1 MCPPVAQGVEVCQQ
15 SRLTNNYNDHYRD
28 DDDDDDEMM
37 MMMMMMTGVWEDND
51 PSLSVRCAEGRPRV
65 EVTQVGEIFSKW
77 VKVWPFG

>member
-1 MCPPVAQGVEVCQQ
+1 MMIMKMLMMVAKSKTVK
-15 SRLTNNYNDHYRD
+15 
-28 DDDDDDEMM
+28 MM
-37 MMMMMMTGVWEDND
+37 MVTGVWEDND

>member
-1 MCPPVAQGVEVCQQ
+1 MPVEQV
-15 SRLTNNYNDHYRD
+15 NIIMIMIKK
-28 DDDDDDEMM
+28 MM
-37 MMMMMMTGVWEDND
+37 MVVAKIKMIKMVMMVTGVWEDND

>member
-1 MCPPVAQGVEVCQQ
+1 MIKPIIMMMMA
-15 SRLTNNYNDHYRD
+15 TT
-28 DDDDDDEMM
+28 MM
-37 MMMMMMTGVWEDND
+37 MMMMPGVWEDND